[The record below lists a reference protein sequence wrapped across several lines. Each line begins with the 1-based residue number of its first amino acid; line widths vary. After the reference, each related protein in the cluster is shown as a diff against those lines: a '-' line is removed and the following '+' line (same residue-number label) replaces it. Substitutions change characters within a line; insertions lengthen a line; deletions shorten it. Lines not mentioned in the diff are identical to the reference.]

1 MDKPIIASKKP
12 TVSVLEPGT
21 YYWCSCG
28 KSQNQ
33 PYCDGSHKGTNF
45 TPLKFEITEQ
55 RRAAL
60 CNCKYTENG
69 PFCDGKH
76 TRL

>member
-12 TVSVLEPGT
+12 TVIVVEPGT

-28 KSQNQ
+28 KSENQ

-45 TPLKFEITEQ
+45 TPLKFEITEE

-60 CNCKYTENG
+60 CNCKYTENA